1 MSLNAQ
7 TVMAVVRHY
16 RRLIYGDTSMCKCN
30 SCNGS
35 GNCELR
41 DIKKLIAYIKSDII
55 EIFSK
60 YKVRYSTIFDNINR
74 YSENEDDIEN
84 IEFYVQIYGNS
95 NLSYELLKELMDKY
109 SKVSIVINSFKDTT
123 LYLEYQY

>member
-1 MSLNAQ
+1 MRYLKSFNESKCPDCNGSGETLQEIN
-7 TVMAVVRHY
+7 
-16 RRLIYGDTSMCKCN
+16 IFGDTSMCKCN

-41 DIKKLIAYIKSDII
+41 DIKKLIVYIKSDII

-74 YSENEDDIEN
+74 YSENEDDRILCAD
-84 IEFYVQIYGNS
+84 IW
-95 NLSYELLKELMDKY
+95 
-109 SKVSIVINSFKDTT
+109 
-123 LYLEYQY
+123 

>member
-1 MSLNAQ
+1 M
-7 TVMAVVRHY
+7 
-16 RRLIYGDTSMCKCN
+16 
-30 SCNGS
+30 
-35 GNCELR
+35 
-41 DIKKLIAYIKSDII
+41 
-55 EIFSK
+55 
-60 YKVRYSTIFDNINR
+60 
-74 YSENEDDIEN
+74 